1 MCIMHSKTVFDWTIR
16 ELRGTSKEKKHYP
29 GNGTWALKVN
39 ALKKQVL
46 TKFGAFSKDLT
57 EKTLKFK
64 NTIMSIFL
72 SVYTC
77 I

>member
-1 MCIMHSKTVFDWTIR
+1 MCIMNSKNVFDWTIR

-46 TKFGAFSKDLT
+46 TKFGAF
-57 EKTLKFK
+57 
-64 NTIMSIFL
+64 
-72 SVYTC
+72 
-77 I
+77 